1 MEPQPTQEV
10 IVKCHRYYTKLKS
23 YPTYQKRVTILSTYE
38 KTTSNETIALVEY
51 QGIYKNQKTTTWNN
65 TKTEEPYI
73 RTDPEILREATITTS
88 KHQMPIKTSH
98 QMLLNNSV
106 SAPNAKKWRKSIQ
119 GVEKGPKQFQSQQH
133 RGRGAIH
140 HLYVPNRREQ
150 HPGSDSEPL

>member
-1 MEPQPTQEV
+1 MEKKIQEKRTFIPLEPQPTQEV

-23 YPTYQKRVTILSTYE
+23 DPTYQKRVTILSTYE
-38 KTTSNETIALVEY
+38 NTTSNETIALVEY

-98 QMLLNNSV
+98 QMLLNNTV
-106 SAPNAKKWRKSIQ
+106 SASNAQKM
-119 GVEKGPKQFQSQQH
+119 EEM
-133 RGRGAIH
+133 
-140 HLYVPNRREQ
+140 YT
-150 HPGSDSEPL
+150 GS